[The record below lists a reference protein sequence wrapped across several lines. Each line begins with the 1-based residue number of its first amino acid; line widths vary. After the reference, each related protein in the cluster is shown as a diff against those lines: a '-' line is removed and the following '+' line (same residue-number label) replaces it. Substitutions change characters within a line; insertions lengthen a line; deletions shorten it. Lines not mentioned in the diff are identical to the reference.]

1 MRFLVRF
8 LSFILLA
15 AAVVAAG
22 FDSIRSVAR
31 AAPDLM
37 PLGKV
42 WADLSPQSFDWLAQA
57 VAVGPQ
63 TERMQKAL
71 TWLLLQPAFAVL
83 AALALLLWMLAWRR
97 KTAAGRFAA

>member
-8 LSFILLA
+8 SSFVVLA
-15 AAVVAAG
+15 AAVVAAA

-31 AAPDLM
+31 SAPDLM

-42 WADLSPQSFDWLAQA
+42 WADFSPQSFDWLAQA
-57 VAVGPQ
+57 VAQGPQ
-63 TERMQKAL
+63 AERMQKAL

-83 AALALLLWMLAWRR
+83 ATLALLLWILAWRR
-97 KTAAGRFAA
+97 KPAAGRFAA